1 MKRKLACGSLVV
13 AMLVALAIFVG
24 FGCGTMANL
33 DGRDAPLISLSGEV
47 PPRAFGGVDRDVKWI
62 ASGNIFF
69 VPDIP
74 FSLVGDVLTLPKV
87 LRKTADPWQEA
98 ICNGDKLESQAGQW
112 KINPSEVLKEIPVD
126 SSIEQAQAAL
136 AKHGFDCYYKS
147 TENDARPVPRK
158 GLYLQAT
165 SFKRTGFRTGKR
177 ITVNIYYQE
186 DKVSDVEVM
195 VRVLRWSLDGVWNE
209 GS

>member
-13 AMLVALAIFVG
+13 AILVALAIFVG

-33 DGRDAPLISLSGEV
+33 DGRDAPLISLSGEIR
-47 PPRAFGGVDRDVKWI
+47 PRPFGGVGRDVKWI

-74 FSLVGDVLTLPKV
+74 FSLVGDVLTLPRV
-87 LRKTADPWQEA
+87 LRKTADPWQET
-98 ICNGDKLESQAGQW
+98 ICNGEKLESQPGEW
-112 KINPSEVLKEIPVD
+112 KINPSEVLKKIPLD
-126 SSIEQAQAAL
+126 SSIELAQSVL
-136 AKHGFDCYYKS
+136 AEHGFDCYYKS

-195 VRVLRWSLDGVWNE
+195 VQDE